1 MKKEYLSLEME
12 IFNLS
17 KDVLCADSTEPSYG
31 ADGKD
36 DWGNDIWGVITNKL
50 F

>member
-12 IFNLS
+12 IFDLS

-31 ADGKD
+31 ADSTD
-36 DWGNDIWGVITNKL
+36 DWGNDIWGTITNKL